1 MSKANLEDVIQVLT
15 QIHPNCSHLESLK
28 SLHSSKLTDEIDYVS
43 RPANEINQFEFV
55 SKSKSN
61 HQLIKAL

>member
-1 MSKANLEDVIQVLT
+1 MSKANLEDIIQVLT

-28 SLHSSKLTDEIDYVS
+28 SLHSQKSTEEIDYVS
-43 RPANEINQFEFV
+43 RPGNEINQFEYV

-61 HQLIKAL
+61 NHLIRAL